1 MERRRLAGTDLE
13 VSRLCFG
20 TMTFGKPV
28 EQAEATKMVDCCLEA
43 GINFFDTANV
53 YQQGISEQLLGVALK
68 GRRDQVILA
77 SKVRG
82 KMGEGPDQVGLSRR
96 AIVRAVEESL
106 KRLQTDYLDLYY
118 LHQPDY
124 EVSIE
129 ETMETLDELVRKG
142 LIRYP
147 ATSNYASWQVCQ
159 MLTIAGQKGYEPVR
173 IAQQM
178 WNLLARGLEQ
188 EFVPFAKK
196 AGVSIIAYN
205 PLAGGLLSG
214 KHSAQASYTPG
225 TRFDG
230 NKMYQ
235 DRYWHQQNFQA
246 VEELKQIA
254 ARAGRSIISLA
265 FNWLLH
271 HTASDCV
278 ILGATR
284 LAQLEQNLAACSEG
298 ALSDETVAACDEVWQ
313 KLRGP
318 VPVYNR

>member
-1 MERRRLAGTDLE
+1 METRTLAGTELE

-20 TMTFGKPV
+20 TMTFGNPV
-28 EQAEATKMVDCCLEA
+28 DGAGATKMVECCLEA

-53 YQQGISEQLLGVALK
+53 YQQGVSEQMLGAALK
-68 GRRDQVILA
+68 GRRDQVVLA

-82 KMGEGPDQVGLSRR
+82 KMGDVPDQVGLSRR
-96 AIVRAVEESL
+96 AIMRAVEESL

-124 EVSIE
+124 DVPIE
-129 ETMETLDELVRKG
+129 ETLEALDALVRKG
-142 LIRYP
+142 AIRYP

-159 MLTIAGQKGYEPVR
+159 MLSIAEQEGYTPARV
-173 IAQQM
+173 AQQM

-188 EFVPFAKK
+188 EFVPFAKQ

-214 KHSAQASYTPG
+214 KHAAQSYTPG

-235 DRYWHQQNFQA
+235 DRYWHQQNFAA

-254 ARAGRSIISLA
+254 AGARRSLISLA

-271 HTASDCV
+271 HTITDCV

-284 LAQLEQNLAACSEG
+284 VEQLEQNLAACSEG
-298 ALSDETVAACDEVWQ
+298 PLPAETVEACDRVWHD
-313 KLRGP
+313 LRGP
-318 VPVYNR
+318 IPAYNR